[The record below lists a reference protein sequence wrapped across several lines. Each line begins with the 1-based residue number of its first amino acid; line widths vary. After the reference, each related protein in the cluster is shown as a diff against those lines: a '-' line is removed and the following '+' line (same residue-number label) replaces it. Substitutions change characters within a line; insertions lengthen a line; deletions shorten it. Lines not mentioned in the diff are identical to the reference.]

1 MDKKEDRMNYKKTLI
16 IYAMVS
22 AFVGLQ
28 IRYEPQ
34 SKELFAV
41 SAQAEGNSDIYRLNV
56 GVRIM
61 EKSLINER
69 EKVVEQ
75 IVRGIARNTLINMD
89 FGYEEKGLPEELSL
103 RIYYVNENEE
113 YLLIFEKSYSK
124 AETAEIYKK
133 ECNL

>member
-1 MDKKEDRMNYKKTLI
+1 MCYKKTLLI
-16 IYAMVS
+16 SAMIGI
-22 AFVGLQ
+22 FVGLQ
-28 IRYEPQ
+28 IRYAPQ

-41 SAQAEGNSDIYRLNV
+41 SAQVEENSNTYRLDV

-75 IVRGIARNTLINMD
+75 IVQGIARNTLTDLD

-113 YLLIFEKSYSK
+113 YLSIFEKSYSK

>member
-1 MDKKEDRMNYKKTLI
+1 MCYKKTLLI
-16 IYAMVS
+16 SAMIGI
-22 AFVGLQ
+22 FVGLQ
-28 IRYEPQ
+28 IRYAPQ

-41 SAQAEGNSDIYRLNV
+41 SAQVEENSNTYRLDV

-75 IVRGIARNTLINMD
+75 IVQEIARNTLTDLD

-113 YLLIFEKSYSK
+113 YLSIFEKSYSK

>member
-1 MDKKEDRMNYKKTLI
+1 MI
-16 IYAMVS
+16 GI
-22 AFVGLQ
+22 FVGLQ
-28 IRYEPQ
+28 IRYAPQ

-41 SAQAEGNSDIYRLNV
+41 SAQVEENSNTYRLDV

-75 IVRGIARNTLINMD
+75 IVQGIARNTLTDLD

-113 YLLIFEKSYSK
+113 YLSIFEKSYSK